1 MILIKID
8 SLSTQELRNIAERE
22 GIEEYVTLD
31 RDDLIQ
37 VLREIYEEDDDVAD
51 NADVNRR
58 FLYGITDYREID
70 KDVVELPGVE
80 ELPES
85 YPCTEIHL
93 LYKNPNWAY
102 CYWSISPQDLARLES
117 MGKSELRLRVSVTKG
132 DKSESFDIPVSLE
145 DREWTVSL
153 PDHGGACHVSLIVDS
168 EGEDLELAHSA
179 SLSLIESYWLEH
191 PDEIAENDNLFKIYL
206 SLLTSKEGVL
216 AESPLVDEIL
226 AYAEENRNG

>member
-22 GIEEYVTLD
+22 GIEDYATLD
-31 RDDLIQ
+31 RDDLVQ

-85 YPCTEIHL
+85 YPSTEIHL

-102 CYWSISPQDLARLES
+102 CYWSISPQDLARLEN

-132 DKSESFDIPVSLE
+132 DKVESFDIPVSLE

-153 PDHGGACHVSLIVDS
+153 PDHGGKCHVSLIVDS

-226 AYAEENRNG
+226 AYAEENRNE

>member
-22 GIEEYVTLD
+22 GIEEYATLD

-117 MGKSELRLRVSVTKG
+117 MGKSELRLRVSI
-132 DKSESFDIPVSLE
+132 F
-145 DREWTVSL
+145 
-153 PDHGGACHVSLIVDS
+153 
-168 EGEDLELAHSA
+168 
-179 SLSLIESYWLEH
+179 
-191 PDEIAENDNLFKIYL
+191 L
-206 SLLTSKEGVL
+206 SLLRTGSGRSVFL
-216 AESPLVDEIL
+216 IMAGRAMYHSSSILRARISSWHTLQAFLLSSPIGLNIPM
-226 AYAEENRNG
+226 R